1 MSGKTIRLFVAAAL
15 LALVM
20 LVNTPI
26 VAAPLLSQAANSTA
40 TLAMEHSTTGS

>member
-1 MSGKTIRLFVAAAL
+1 MTAKTFHSIMAAL

-20 LVNTPI
+20 TLNSAVVAVPMPPAQA
-26 VAAPLLSQAANSTA
+26 AAPAA